1 MVEVLAAAY
10 FAVGLYVFYKSLGY
24 FDERNKDGDPEGLDA
39 LVSLG
44 VACFWPV
51 TVPII
56 LLYRLFFG

>member
-1 MVEVLAAAY
+1 MVEVLTAAY
-10 FAVGLYVFYKSLGY
+10 LSVGLLVFYKSLGY
-24 FDERNKDGDPEGLDA
+24 FDERNKDGDPESLDA

-51 TVPII
+51 AVPII